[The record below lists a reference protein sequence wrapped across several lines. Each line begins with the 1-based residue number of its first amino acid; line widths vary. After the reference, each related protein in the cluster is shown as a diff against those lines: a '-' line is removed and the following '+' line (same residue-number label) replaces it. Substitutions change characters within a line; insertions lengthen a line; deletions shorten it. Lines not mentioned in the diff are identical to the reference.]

1 MCVLLYLRI
10 ASDMCVCMC
19 VVYLAIFKN
28 RYWEKMQK
36 HLRKSIMGTTNFRK
50 GI

>member
-10 ASDMCVCMC
+10 ASDMC